1 MHSRN
6 LGATIAILRINTIPK
21 ESLMK
26 PVWLDSYPSGT
37 PRDLDIDPN
46 ETLLDMIDSAVTA
59 WADRPAFQNMG
70 ASLSFDDVDQLS
82 LQFAAYLQNELGL
95 NAGDRVAIMMPNLLQ
110 YPVALFGVLRAGM
123 VAVNVNPLYTA
134 HELEHQL
141 KDSGAKAIVIYSG
154 SAHVLAEIIP
164 ETDIEHALV
173 TDVGDLLPGPKRWLV
188 NFVVRHVKK
197 LIPEYSLEQAM
208 PFRTIL
214 NTKAA
219 SYKRPQK
226 ISGKDIAILQ
236 YTGGTTGLSKGAML
250 SHTNLL
256 ANVAQVN
263 SWFGSKDVAGAE
275 IVLTPLPLYHV
286 YALTVNCFAFFEKGG
301 MNVLITDPRDTAGLI
316 KEMARWPLTAITGV
330 NTLYQSLLRHPDF
343 AKLDFST
350 VKVVSAGGMAMQ
362 ETTAREWAS
371 ITGLQI
377 IEGYGLSETSP
388 VVSSNPVNLQ
398 EFNGSIGLPV
408 PATDVQIRDE
418 SGQEVRIGEPGELYV
433 RGPQVMLGY
442 WQNAEATAEVLGGD
456 GFLQTGDLATIDAL
470 GYLRIVDRKKD
481 MIIVSGFKVF
491 PNEIENIVTGHPD
504 IHEAACIGVPDED
517 SGELVKLFVV
527 IRGGA
532 EITPEE
538 IRDWCKNEMTAY
550 KVPRLVEFIDEL
562 PKSNVGKVLRREL
575 RDR

>member
-1 MHSRN
+1 
-6 LGATIAILRINTIPK
+6 
-21 ESLMK
+21 MK
-26 PVWLDSYPSGT
+26 PVWLDSYPSGI

-46 ETLLDMIDSAVTA
+46 ETLLDMIDSSVTA
-59 WADRPAFQNMG
+59 WTDRPAFQNMG
-70 ASLSFDDVDQLS
+70 AALSFDDVDQLS
-82 LQFAAYLQNELGL
+82 LQFAAYLQNDLGL
-95 NAGDRVAIMMPNLLQ
+95 NTGDRIAIMMPNLLQ

-154 SAHVLAEIIP
+154 SAHVLAEIIS

-173 TDVGDLLPGPKRWLV
+173 TDVGDLLPGLKRMLV
-188 NFVVRHVKK
+188 NFVVRYVKR
-197 LIPEYSLEQAM
+197 LIPKYSLQQAL
-208 PFRTIL
+208 PFRAIL
-214 NTKAA
+214 DTQVA

-226 ISGKDIAILQ
+226 ITGRDIAILQ

-256 ANVAQVN
+256 ANIAQVN
-263 SWFGSKDVAGAE
+263 SWFGSEEASGPE

-301 MNVLITDPRDTAGLI
+301 MNVLVTDPRDTAGLI
-316 KEMARWPLTAITGV
+316 KEIASWPLTAITGV
-330 NTLYQSLLRHPDF
+330 NTLYQSLLRNPEF

-350 VKVVSAGGMAMQ
+350 WKVVSAGGMAMQ
-362 ETTAREWAS
+362 EATASEWAA

-388 VVSSNPVNLQ
+388 VVSSNPINLK
-398 EFNGSIGLPV
+398 EFNGSIGLPL
-408 PATDVQIRDE
+408 PATEVEIRDE
-418 SGQEVRIGEPGELYV
+418 SGQEVAIGEPGELYV

-442 WQNAEATAEVLGGD
+442 WQKPEATAEVLGDD
-456 GFLQTGDLATIDAL
+456 GFLQTGDLATIDGR

-481 MIIVSGFKVF
+481 MIIVSGFKVY

-504 IHEAACIGVPDED
+504 ILEAACIGMPDEE

-527 IRGGA
+527 IRSGA
-532 EITPEE
+532 EITDKE

-562 PKSNVGKVLRREL
+562 PKTNVGKVLRREL